1 MKQIL
6 LAIDDETARQLD
18 AVAPA
23 RSRRRSEF
31 VRMAIR
37 KTLWELQERQTAEAY
52 ARMPDGEPFVNK
64 ESGYLRF
71 YSEVASD
78 LKLNMRFKISDM
90 MLDGKLEY

>member
-52 ARMPDGEPFVNK
+52 ARMPDGEEAYFDPTVW
-64 ESGYLRF
+64 ERTPRP
-71 YSEVASD
+71 A
-78 LKLNMRFKISDM
+78 RRTRPRRR
-90 MLDGKLEY
+90 